1 MEVGWLET
9 SIRTEAGPMG
19 KEEALTARLDR
30 PKSLTDLAVE
40 RIRATIVEG
49 TLGLGQQISEA
60 ALASQL
66 GISKTPVR
74 EALLRLR
81 ADGLVDIH
89 PQRGTYVFR
98 VYVDDVVQ
106 ICRFREILESAA
118 LAEALAADRKGL
130 IAALEANL
138 RAMKEAQRAS
148 DASALPELDAEFHGI
163 IMQRSNNAYLRD
175 AYRLIEHKIHALRW
189 RLPANSEQIAHC
201 QANHAILVKQIRE
214 GKLGQ
219 AQAILKRHI
228 RGTQDAYLQAGGIF
242 TADTG

>member
-1 MEVGWLET
+1 M
-9 SIRTEAGPMG
+9 SKNA
-19 KEEALTARLDR
+19 ALTTRLDR

-49 TLGLGQQISEA
+49 TLDLGEQISEA
-60 ALASQL
+60 ALALQL

-89 PQRGTYVFR
+89 PQRGTYVFS
-98 VYVDDVVQ
+98 VGGEDVVQ

-130 IAALEANL
+130 IAALEENL
-138 RAMKEAQRAS
+138 RSMKEAHRAA
-148 DASALPELDAEFHGI
+148 DARALPELDAQFHGI

-189 RLPANSEQIAHC
+189 RLPANNEQIGHC
-201 QANHAILVKQIRE
+201 QANHAIIVKQIRE
-214 GKLGQ
+214 CKLGQ
-219 AQAILKRHI
+219 AQTILKRHI
-228 RGTQDAYLQAGGIF
+228 RDTQVAYLEAGRVS
-242 TADTG
+242 AANPA